1 MSDTSLLPVQIDQQ
15 QIHQVLVLGYVWPE
29 PNSSAAG
36 SHMLSLLKLFKN
48 QGFRVAFASPAI
60 QSEHRID
67 LREIGIS
74 EYSIALNCS
83 SFDDFIIELAPDLV
97 LFDRFMLEE
106 QFGWRVTK
114 HCPNAL
120 KILDTEDLH
129 FLREARHTAI
139 KQNIPVN
146 DADLS
151 TDLAKREVAAIYRC
165 DITLIISEIE
175 FQLLVEKFS
184 VPTNILHHCPF
195 MIDVEPTQTT
205 NLSYSQRQHFISI
218 GNFRHQPNWD
228 AVLQLKQTLWPQIR
242 KQCTDAEIHIY
253 GAYPPP
259 KATQLHNPAQGFLV
273 KGWAKDAKE
282 VMKSARV
289 LLAPLRFGAGLKGKL
304 IEAAVCNTPSVTT
317 EIGSE
322 GMANAETWPG
332 YITSS
337 DNDFIESAVT
347 LYNQQAIWQQ
357 ASVKSQDMLRSKFDK
372 VKIQTQLIEKIQH
385 TLVHLKQHRNNN
397 FIGSMLLHHSMKSTQ
412 YMAQWIEAKNKLKVS
427 DQ

>member
-1 MSDTSLLPVQIDQQ
+1 
-15 QIHQVLVLGYVWPE
+15 
-29 PNSSAAG
+29 
-36 SHMLSLLKLFKN
+36 
-48 QGFRVAFASPAI
+48 
-60 QSEHRID
+60 
-67 LREIGIS
+67 
-74 EYSIALNCS
+74 
-83 SFDDFIIELAPDLV
+83 
-97 LFDRFMLEE
+97 
-106 QFGWRVTK
+106 
-114 HCPNAL
+114 
-120 KILDTEDLH
+120 
-129 FLREARHTAI
+129 
-139 KQNIPVN
+139 
-146 DADLS
+146 
-151 TDLAKREVAAIYRC
+151 
-165 DITLIISEIE
+165 
-175 FQLLVEKFS
+175 
-184 VPTNILHHCPF
+184 
-195 MIDVEPTQTT
+195 
-205 NLSYSQRQHFISI
+205 
-218 GNFRHQPNWD
+218 
-228 AVLQLKQTLWPQIR
+228 
-242 KQCTDAEIHIY
+242 
-253 GAYPPP
+253 
-259 KATQLHNPAQGFLV
+259 
-273 KGWAKDAKE
+273 
-282 VMKSARV
+282 MKSARV